1 MPNRLITDYSR
12 LDRLQVTGG
21 RLPGYRFT
29 IFATL
34 QNTLKYKIQNTKY
47 KNTLKYVLFGRF
59 FIQNTLN
66 SYVLFGRFFKYKIH

>member
-1 MPNRLITDYSR
+1 MTNRLITDYSR
-12 LDRLQVTGG
+12 LDRLQVIGG

-34 QNTLKYKIQNTKY
+34 QNTLKYKIQ
-47 KNTLKYVLFGRF
+47 NTLKYVLFGRF